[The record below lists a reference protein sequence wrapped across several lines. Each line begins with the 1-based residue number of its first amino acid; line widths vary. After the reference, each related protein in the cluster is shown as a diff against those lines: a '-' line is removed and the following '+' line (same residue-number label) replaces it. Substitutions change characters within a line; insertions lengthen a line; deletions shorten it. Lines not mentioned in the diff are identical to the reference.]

1 MEIVYL
7 LTGIILGAISAFF
20 YFTSKNQKKAAVSEN
35 NFREKENEL
44 EKQRIEVE
52 KQSLIWE
59 ERVHSLKKESE
70 EWKSDLE
77 KYRMENTI
85 LVGRLE
91 KSKAEHLNLQ
101 EKLEIQKAELEEI
114 QKKLTTEFENIAN
127 KILEKNSEKFTV
139 ANQKNMGE
147 VLNPLKE
154 KINLFEKKG

>member
-20 YFTSKNQKKAAVSEN
+20 YFSSKNLKKVAVSEN

-59 ERVHSLKKESE
+59 ERVRLLKKESE
-70 EWKSDLE
+70 EWKSDLG
-77 KYRMENTI
+77 KYRTENTI

-91 KSKAEHLNLQ
+91 KSKAEYLNLQ
-101 EKLEIQKAELEEI
+101 EKLEIQKTELEEI
-114 QKKLTTEFENIAN
+114 QKKLTSEFENIAN